1 MHKVSTESEYT
12 AAPASAPS
20 LNNEGLLTALLAIAV
35 VLVIM
40 NTAMFNLALPDVT
53 EAFHL
58 SAAVSSLIV
67 TGYSIMFAIS
77 SITFSRLSD
86 FLPIRRLLTIGLT
99 TLGIAAVAGL
109 FSPNFWVLLAV
120 RVIQASGAGAVV
132 SLSLVTL
139 SRYVPIKRRGKAMAL
154 IMSAVSLG
162 LGLGPVAGGAIVEYL
177 GWRYLFIITALTLL
191 LVPLFLRHIPRE
203 QPVRGAFDTLGA
215 IFVAVGTTGLLLFLT
230 EHSWL
235 ALVLGAVALT
245 LFVWRIRTATDPFV
259 SPALFRNGSYLSLS
273 IVGIASYLCSFAT
286 LFLLPQILVHRFGLT
301 ASHAGLIIFPG
312 SILAMVASRRVGSI
326 IDRHG
331 NGAILRYIPLLVL
344 SSMILFALF
353 SGQSWLAILFIY
365 MLISLGFTMLSSSV
379 SNEISRILPA
389 SQVGSGMGLYQLLQF
404 FSGAFSVAMA
414 SSAMEWQHGLSLSAA
429 YSNIFWGLMVMAL
442 LALGSSIVYLRS
454 MAVKG
459 SPQQGTSLEV

>member
-1 MHKVSTESEYT
+1 M
-12 AAPASAPS
+12 
-20 LNNEGLLTALLAIAV
+20 
-35 VLVIM
+35 
-40 NTAMFNLALPDVT
+40 
-53 EAFHL
+53 
-58 SAAVSSLIV
+58 
-67 TGYSIMFAIS
+67 
-77 SITFSRLSD
+77 
-86 FLPIRRLLTIGLT
+86 
-99 TLGIAAVAGL
+99 
-109 FSPNFWVLLAV
+109 LLAV

-139 SRYVPIKRRGKAMAL
+139 SRYVPIERRGKAMAL

-162 LGLGPVAGGAIVEYL
+162 LGLGPVAGGAIVEYF
-177 GWRYLFIITALTLL
+177 GWRYLFIITAFTLL

-203 QPVRGAFDTLGA
+203 QPVRGAFDTPGA

-230 EHSWL
+230 EHSWTAL
-235 ALVLGAVALT
+235 AFGAAALA
-245 LFVWRIRTATDPFV
+245 LFVWRIRTASDPFV
-259 SPALFRNGSYLSLS
+259 SPALFSNGSYLALS
-273 IVGIASYLCSFAT
+273 IVGIAAYLCSFAT

-312 SILAMVASRRVGSI
+312 SMLAMVASRRVGSV

-331 NGAILRYIPLLVL
+331 NGAILRYVPLLVL
-344 SSMILFALF
+344 SSMLLFALF

-442 LALGSSIVYLRS
+442 LALGSSFVYLRS
-454 MAVKG
+454 MAIKG
-459 SPQQGTSLEV
+459 RSQQGTSFEA

>member
-1 MHKVSTESEYT
+1 MQKI
-12 AAPASAPS
+12 SAEFENTTVATPSPS
-20 LNNEGLLTALLAIAV
+20 LNNEGLLTTLLAFAV

-53 EAFHL
+53 ETFHL
-58 SAAVSSLIV
+58 SATVTSLIV

-86 FLPIRRLLTIGLT
+86 FLPIRRLLAIGLT
-99 TLGIAAVAGL
+99 TLGIAAIAGL
-109 FSPNFWVLLAV
+109 FSPSFWILLAV
-120 RVIQASGAGAVV
+120 RVVQASGAGAVV

-139 SRYVPIKRRGKAMAL
+139 SRYVPIERRGKAMAL

-162 LGLGPVAGGAIVEYL
+162 LGLGPVAGGSIVEYL
-177 GWRYLFIITALTLL
+177 GWRYLFVITALTLL
-191 LVPLFLRHIPRE
+191 LVPLFLRNIPRE
-203 QPVRGAFDTLGA
+203 QPVRGAFDTPGA

-230 EHSWL
+230 EHSWTAL
-235 ALVLGAVALT
+235 AFGAAALA
-245 LFVWRIRTATDPFV
+245 LFVWRIRTASNPFV
-259 SPALFRNGSYLSLS
+259 SPALFSNGSYLALS
-273 IVGIASYLCSFAT
+273 IVGIAAYLCSFAT

-312 SILAMVASRRVGSI
+312 SMLAMVASRRVGSV

-331 NGAILRYIPLLVL
+331 NGAILRYAPLLVL
-344 SSMILFALF
+344 SSMVLFALF

-442 LALGSSIVYLRS
+442 LALGSSFVYLRS
-454 MAVKG
+454 IAVKG
-459 SPQQGTSLEV
+459 RSQPDTSFEV

>member
-1 MHKVSTESEYT
+1 MLTASTET
-12 AAPASAPS
+12 IHPVTPANPPSAIR
-20 LNNEGLLTALLAIAV
+20 EGLLTALLSIAV

-53 EAFHL
+53 EDFRL
-58 SAAVSSLIV
+58 SAAVTSLIV

-86 FLPIRRLLTIGLT
+86 FLPIRRLLAIGLT
-99 TLGIAAVAGL
+99 TLGIAAIAGL
-109 FSPNFWVLLAV
+109 FSPSFWVLLAV
-120 RVIQASGAGAVV
+120 RVVQASGAGAVV

-139 SRYVPIKRRGKAMAL
+139 SRYVPIERRGKAMAL

-162 LGLGPVAGGAIVEYL
+162 LGLGPVAGGAIVEYF
-177 GWRYLFIITALTLL
+177 GWRYLFVVTALTLL

-230 EHSWL
+230 EHSW
-235 ALVLGAVALT
+235 VALAFGVAALA
-245 LFVWRIRTATDPFV
+245 LFVWRIRTASDPFV
-259 SPALFRNGSYLSLS
+259 SPALFRNGSYLALS

-312 SILAMVASRRVGSI
+312 SILAMVASRKVGSV

-331 NGAILRYIPLLVL
+331 NGAILRYVPLLVL
-344 SSMILFALF
+344 SSMVLFALF

-389 SQVGSGMGLYQLLQF
+389 SQVGSGMGLFQLLQF

-442 LALGSSIVYLRS
+442 LALGSSFVYLRS
-454 MAVKG
+454 VALLG
-459 SPQQGTSLEV
+459 SPRQGPSVEL

>member
-1 MHKVSTESEYT
+1 MRPISTKSENP
-12 AAPASAPS
+12 AAPASLPPLA
-20 LNNEGLLTALLAIAV
+20 NEGLLTALLAVAV

-53 EAFHL
+53 ESFHL
-58 SAAVSSLIV
+58 SAAISSLIV

-86 FLPIRRLLTIGLT
+86 FLPIRRLLAIGLT

-109 FSPNFWVLLAV
+109 FSPSFWMLLAV
-120 RVIQASGAGAVV
+120 RVVQASGAGAVV

-139 SRYVPIKRRGKAMAL
+139 SRYVPIERRGKAMAL

-162 LGLGPVAGGAIVEYL
+162 LGLGPVAGGAIVEYF
-177 GWRYLFIITALTLL
+177 GWRYLFVITAFTLL

-203 QPVRGAFDTLGA
+203 QPVRGAFDTPGA
-215 IFVAVGTTGLLLFLT
+215 LFVAVGTTGLLLFLT

-235 ALVLGAVALT
+235 ALALGAAAMI
-245 LFVWRIRTATDPFV
+245 LFVWRIRTASDPFV
-259 SPALFRNGSYLSLS
+259 SPALFRNGSYLALS
-273 IVGIASYLCSFAT
+273 IVGIAAYLCSFAT
-286 LFLLPQILVHRFGLT
+286 LFLLPQILVHQFGLT
-301 ASHAGLIIFPG
+301 ASHAGMIIFPG
-312 SILAMVASRRVGSI
+312 SILAMVASRRVGSV

-331 NGAILRYIPLLVL
+331 NGAILRYVPLLVL

-442 LALGSSIVYLRS
+442 LALGSSFVYLRS
-454 MAVKG
+454 MAIKG
-459 SPQQGTSLEV
+459 RSQQGTSFEV